1 MSTQITTAF
10 VEQYKANVLNLVQQR
25 GSRLRGA
32 VMVDSDVVGK
42 KKFVEQVG
50 TTSATKRL
58 SRHADSPLVDT
69 PHLRRAYVLTDYEW
83 GDLIDDADRVRLLI
97 DPTDAYAQNAA
108 WAMGRAMD
116 DEIIAAA
123 TGSALTGSDGTTSSA
138 HVADDGGHQIAVSY
152 VDTASAGNYGLT
164 VDKLRKA
171 RNVLATNEVSPDEQ
185 LYIAVRAQQIQ
196 DLLTDE
202 EVTSGDYNT
211 VRALVNGEIDTYMG
225 FKFIHTE
232 RLTNVTA
239 TDVTTCFAWAES
251 ALILGVGADI
261 RTQIAPRADKAFST
275 YVYLS
280 MSIGATR
287 LEGKKVVDIQCDES
301 P

>member
-1 MSTQITTAF
+1 MSFEVTTSF
-10 VEQYKANVLNLVQQR
+10 VEQYKSNVLTLVQQR
-25 GSRLRGA
+25 GSKLRNA

-42 KKFVEQVG
+42 KKFVGQIG
-50 TTSATKRL
+50 TTNATVRS
-58 SRHADSPLVDT
+58 SRHADSPLVNS
-69 PHLRRAYVLTDYEW
+69 PHARRAYTLTDYEW
-83 GDLIDDADRVRLLI
+83 GDLIDDADRVRMLI
-97 DPTDAYAQNAA
+97 DPTDAYSQNAA

-116 DEIIAAA
+116 DEIITAA
-123 TGSALTGSDGTTSSA
+123 TGNALTGSAATTSTS
-138 HVADDGGHQIAVSY
+138 HSSDGGTQIANTY
-152 VDTASAGNYGLT
+152 VESGSATAAGLT
-164 VDKLRKA
+164 VGKLRKA
-171 RNVLATNEVSPDEQ
+171 RQVLTANEVAPDEK

-211 VRALVNGEIDTYMG
+211 IRALVNGELDTYMG
-225 FKFIHTE
+225 FTFVHTE
-232 RLTNVTA
+232 RLANVTS

-251 ALILGVGADI
+251 ALVLGVGADV
-261 RTQIAPRADKAFST
+261 RAQIAPRADKAFST
-275 YVYLS
+275 YIYLS